1 LKKDSEFG
9 ISSQNVTINKKK
21 VLDHITVRPYD
32 RSVQNT
38 VCNENSIQPFSRNS
52 ENNLVDQSGGKGNRY
67 SDSPILQRQF
77 TSRIASWYPKNLDMN

>member
-1 LKKDSEFG
+1 MKPQRTLEQDSEFA

-21 VLDHITVRPYD
+21 VLDHITVRPYE

-38 VCNENSIQPFSRNS
+38 VCYENSIQSFSRNS
-52 ENNLVDQSGGKGNRY
+52 ENNMVDQSGGKGNRY

-77 TSRIASWYPKNLDMN
+77 TSRITA